1 MNTSEGEQL
10 SIADEDSTTAII
22 NQMVPVGTVVT
33 FAFAATNLPPGW
45 LLCDGSKF
53 DNNTYPDLYQLLG
66 NSNILP
72 DLRGYFLRGLDP
84 TGNIDPDGKSR
95 SLLSVQA
102 DDLKQHQHTYARTA
116 WFWNECQG
124 GGYYLTPKVSGT
136 DTDNFMTNQP
146 TSNTGDVETRPK
158 NVAVNY
164 LIFAGIPRMQTT
176 T

>member
-1 MNTSEGEQL
+1 M
-10 SIADEDSTTAII
+10 SITAQDSTTAII
-22 NQMVPVGTVVT
+22 NQMVPVGTIVT

-45 LLCDGSKF
+45 LLCDGSNF
-53 DNNTYPDLYQLLG
+53 NNNTYPDLYQLLG
-66 NSNILP
+66 NSNVLP

-102 DDLKQHQHTYARTA
+102 DALKQHQHTYNRTA
-116 WFWNECQG
+116 WFWNECEG
-124 GGYYLTPKVSGT
+124 GGGYLTPKVQGT
-136 DTDNFMTNQP
+136 DVDNFMTGQA
-146 TSNTGDVETRPK
+146 TSETGDAETRPK

-164 LIFAGIPRMQTT
+164 LIFAGIPRMRTT